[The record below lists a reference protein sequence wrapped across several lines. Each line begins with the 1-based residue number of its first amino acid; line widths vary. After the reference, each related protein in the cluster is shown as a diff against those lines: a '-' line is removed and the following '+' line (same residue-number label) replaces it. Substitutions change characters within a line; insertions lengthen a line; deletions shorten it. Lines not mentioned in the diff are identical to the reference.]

1 LSAKI
6 DEMIFTFN
14 RYMKKKFGGRVAR
27 ISFDTGYACPW
38 GKCVF
43 CRNDSFSPIVSVNMR
58 KDNRHETLEKSMTF
72 LKNRYNNKFFAAY
85 FQSGTSTSGPVEK
98 LREFYRSAASVEGV
112 VAFIVSTRP
121 DYIDEEKIKMI
132 LESVPAHIDE
142 VWIEL
147 GLQSVKEESLK
158 WIDRGHSPDDY
169 FQAVELIEKY
179 GQGRIKVAPHI
190 ILGIPGETIEDMI
203 NTVLKSIENPVVKGL
218 KLHHLQIHRG
228 TVLEKMY
235 QENPFNLLTSDEY
248 IKIMGEIIA
257 VIPQDKVL
265 FRLFTTAPEEYLVA
279 PIWNLGTQEA
289 LQKLENWL
297 NINRITQG
305 CRRLEWRS

>member
-1 LSAKI
+1 
-6 DEMIFTFN
+6 
-14 RYMKKKFGGRVAR
+14 
-27 ISFDTGYACPW
+27 
-38 GKCVF
+38 
-43 CRNDSFSPIVSVNMR
+43 
-58 KDNRHETLEKSMTF
+58 
-72 LKNRYNNKFFAAY
+72 
-85 FQSGTSTSGPVEK
+85 
-98 LREFYRSAASVEGV
+98 
-112 VAFIVSTRP
+112 
-121 DYIDEEKIKMI
+121 
-132 LESVPAHIDE
+132 
-142 VWIEL
+142 
-147 GLQSVKEESLK
+147 
-158 WIDRGHSPDDY
+158 
-169 FQAVELIEKY
+169 
-179 GQGRIKVAPHI
+179 
-190 ILGIPGETIEDMI
+190 
-203 NTVLKSIENPVVKGL
+203 VKGL